1 MVNRVELNSWLLPEI
16 RPKVAISGA
25 HPLPLGLLLIKL
37 NSGKLRIGTE
47 AKGVGRLAGNE
58 GRQEKRPGV
67 SLGGGRPCWI
77 EGVSWQ
83 IEFAPSFVFQTG
95 FPTTGARLPGVGSA
109 RAGQRERGRSRAGS
123 LAGLASLQGKLEKSL
138 EHLQKQMEDA
148 LLFQAQAEETCA
160 LWQAGGWA
168 PMSRGWGEGSA
179 RAHTL
184 EHHRS
189 YSCFS

>member
-1 MVNRVELNSWLLPEI
+1 M
-16 RPKVAISGA
+16 
-25 HPLPLGLLLIKL
+25 
-37 NSGKLRIGTE
+37 
-47 AKGVGRLAGNE
+47 AGNE

-67 SLGGGRPCWI
+67 SLGGGRLCWV

-109 RAGQRERGRSRAGS
+109 GAGQRERGQSRAGS

-148 LLFQAQAEETCA
+148 LLFQAQAEETCS

-168 PMSRGWGEGSA
+168 PMSRGWGEGST
-179 RAHTL
+179 RALTL

-189 YSCFS
+189 YSASHKAAPLPQTLHPRGGFALETPMVGLGVRRHGVGSPGGGFGGSSSPSAVPRRRW